1 MSDES
6 NGSAPEGREG
16 AAKGNTS
23 GGETGIGRT
32 LREARTAANIDVNKI
47 CTDLR
52 ISPQTLEALEQGNY
66 HLLPG
71 DPYIRALLGSLGRYL
86 GLDPAA
92 LVQKYNHEVGAVPA
106 APVIAPY
113 KDKTQTHTAAHK
125 QIFIGIFAA
134 LFIILFLLFRKL
146 GTDGSSEAAKTA
158 PAAPAPTTDTLDT
171 AQDTSLESKSLA
183 PDSSQA
189 KASPD
194 SGETHG
200 GNAVKG
206 LKPAAP
212 PAVKPATPG
221 SLSTPVAP
229 GASVAPAAPAA
240 PAPGAAVPAPAPAA
254 APAAAAPAAVDSS
267 HLNMAVV
274 KPLIDSVGVKVVRSG
289 KEDFATVLRLGKQMQ
304 VSHTDT
310 IIVMTS
316 KRRSVEVTVGG
327 KSVVPDRKRFK
338 IYGSTVKPF

>member
-6 NGSAPEGREG
+6 NGSAPEGRES
-16 AAKGNTS
+16 ATKGNPT

-52 ISPQTLEALEQGNY
+52 ISPNTLEALEQGNY

-146 GTDGSSEAAKTA
+146 GTDGSSDATTPA
-158 PAAPAPTTDTLDT
+158 PVAPAPTTDTLDT
-171 AQDTSLESKSLA
+171 AQDTTMESKSLA

-200 GNAVKG
+200 GNVVKG
-206 LKPAAP
+206 
-212 PAVKPATPG
+212 VKPVTP
-221 SLSTPVAP
+221 PV
-229 GASVAPAAPAA
+229 VKPAA
-240 PAPGAAVPAPAPAA
+240 PAPGAAAPAPGAA
-254 APAAAAPAAVDSS
+254 SPAPGAASPAPDAAVDSS
-267 HLNMAVV
+267 RLNMAVV

-310 IIVMTS
+310 IVVMTS

-327 KSVVPDRKRFK
+327 KSVIPDRKRFK
-338 IYGSTVKPF
+338 IYGSTVKTF